1 MKVNITILMLFVLSW
16 NAISQSKII
25 GSVVYLNSGKT
36 PAVGVEI
43 KAKGSSGDY
52 SKSEGDYIL
61 NFPHNKA
68 GTTVYPEI
76 GNEIVLN
83 GTKIKKIEL
92 VNADKLEA
100 VNIPSDASR
109 APLKIIVCP
118 KGFRDE
124 AAKKYYNIIRTEEKS
139 IIDKKNRELIA
150 IKEKLGASH
159 NLVIN
164 LQDEIAHLKTQT
176 NDSLKI
182 YKEALEIA
190 SINRD
195 DANQR
200 VIDFLDALD
209 AGIQIEEAR
218 KVLNTKKAFK
228 EIVESEHKM
237 QAGLE
242 EIERDAKSLENLY
255 RFKEAIQKYDTLSLL
270 LRKKIYNPILLV
282 KNLHKVGLL
291 RHMQN
296 FNEMAILN
304 YKEALSILNNHK
316 ESNGLKAQVLNN
328 LGTILSEQNQ
338 FSKAIDKYSEAIIIQ
353 RKLTQE
359 NSNRYSL
366 DLINSLNGLG
376 DLYSKI
382 GESNKALNL
391 YAEALQI
398 CKYKVQGNPKM
409 YLPDLANTLN
419 NIGSLYISIQ
429 QYSLALN
436 YIETALKIRKE
447 LVINDRTQLAVISTS
462 LMNLGLIYQGNNEIK
477 LAIEKYEEALLI
489 LREQALDNPLFS
501 SGVASLATEL
511 GLIYQG
517 EQKDSEL
524 APEKYKE
531 ALIIYNK
538 LSLDNPIFYN
548 ILIGKVCYNFSIL
561 KIWQL
566 KKKFDPTVKKEGIEL
581 INQGKK
587 ALEIYDNSNQTK
599 LKYMEGFESLEN
611 LFMAE
616 KK

>member
-1 MKVNITILMLFVLSW
+1 MLFALSW
-16 NAISQSKII
+16 NTFSQSKII
-25 GSVVYLNSGKT
+25 GTVVYLNSGRK

-76 GNEIVLN
+76 GDEIVIN
-83 GTKIKKIEL
+83 GSKIEKIEL
-92 VNADKLEA
+92 VNNEKLEV
-100 VNIPSDASR
+100 VNLPIDPTLS
-109 APLKIIVCP
+109 PLKIIVCP
-118 KGFRDE
+118 KGFRDK
-124 AAKKYYNIIRTEEKS
+124 AAKNYYNIIRTEEKS

-150 IKEKLGASH
+150 IKQKLGAS
-159 NLVIN
+159 NSLVIN
-164 LQDEIAHLKTQT
+164 LQNELELLKTQT

-182 YKEALEIA
+182 YNEALEIA

-237 QAGLE
+237 LAGIE

-270 LRKKIYNPILLV
+270 LRKKTYNPVLLV
-282 KNLHKVGLL
+282 KNLYKVGLL
-291 RHMQN
+291 RQIQN
-296 FNEMAILN
+296 FHEKAILN
-304 YKEALSILNNHK
+304 YKEALRILNNYK
-316 ESNGLKAQVLNN
+316 ESDGLKAQILNN
-328 LGTILSEQNQ
+328 LGASFCEQNQ
-338 FSKAIDKYSEAIIIQ
+338 ISKAIDKYNEAIIIQ
-353 RKLTQE
+353 RKLIQE
-359 NSNRYSL
+359 NSNRYSQ
-366 DLINSLNGLG
+366 DLINSLNSLG

-382 GESNKALNL
+382 GESYKALNL
-391 YAEALQI
+391 YTEALQI
-398 CKYKVQGNPKM
+398 CKDSVQGNPKG

-419 NIGSLYISIQ
+419 NIGSIYISIK

-436 YIETALKIRKE
+436 YVEASLKIRKE
-447 LVINDRTQLAVISTS
+447 LVINDRTQLAAISTS

-477 LAIEKYEEALLI
+477 LAIEKYEEALKI
-489 LREQALDNPLFS
+489 LREQALDNPSFFL
-501 SGVASLATEL
+501 GVANLSTEL
-511 GLIYQG
+511 GLIYYG
-517 EQKDSEL
+517 EENGFEL
-524 APEKYKE
+524 ASERFRE
-531 ALIIYNK
+531 ALAIYTT
-538 LSLDNPIFYN
+538 LSINNPIYYN

-561 KIWQL
+561 RIWQL
-566 KKKFDPTVKKEGIEL
+566 KNKFDTRIKIEGIEL

-587 ALEIYDNSNQTK
+587 ALEIYDNSNATK
-599 LKYMEGFESLEN
+599 IRYLEGFETLEN